1 MPASFGTSY
10 GSPAFS
16 PILALVWPL
25 PAATTAIFI
34 VVQRLRVTVNGA
46 PRILRRQNPAH
57 SADSGLLVV
66 SS

>member
-1 MPASFGTSY
+1 M
-10 GSPAFS
+10 S

-57 SADSGLLVV
+57 SADSDLAFENAAA